1 MATFLHVGRF
11 PKSRNTRGGRAPKR
25 REKVRTAREELC
37 ENGQI
42 AACLIIGSHSPSFC
56 PTFCYFFC
64 CASGQICRL
73 WRGEIISSSA
83 RYRAFTK
90 RIIPPCWLIR
100 TQWFNWKD
108 FLLEAYCI
116 KAKFNLNTNHPWKEK
131 AGRQKG
137 TSRPRRLKICIFRS
151 ERSSRRRNWR
161 WRLRKENLS
170 SELNHLSSPSSSRTN
185 TPTPHHS
192 TKTSRAQIITHHPV
206 AGTQNFNGILKI
218 II

>member
-1 MATFLHVGRF
+1 MNKSVCGGIPSLKRVSCMIYCSWWKFAGGKHNCSINHNQADLPGLMATFLHVGRF

-100 TQWFNWKD
+100 TQWFN
-108 FLLEAYCI
+108 
-116 KAKFNLNTNHPWKEK
+116 
-131 AGRQKG
+131 
-137 TSRPRRLKICIFRS
+137 
-151 ERSSRRRNWR
+151 
-161 WRLRKENLS
+161 
-170 SELNHLSSPSSSRTN
+170 
-185 TPTPHHS
+185 
-192 TKTSRAQIITHHPV
+192 
-206 AGTQNFNGILKI
+206 
-218 II
+218 